1 MILIMNIYN
10 VINKKIERKIEQIF
24 QISIDTKG
32 IYISNVN

>member
-1 MILIMNIYN
+1 MNIYN

>member
-1 MILIMNIYN
+1 MNIYN
-10 VINKKIERKIEQIF
+10 VISKKVERKIEKIF